1 MNVTLEGTKSHDHIE
16 LRVRAEE
23 GDGFNLIIRS
33 NGQLK
38 FEAVDSNGKVLP
50 FRELFNQIRSNT

>member
-1 MNVTLEGTKSHDHIE
+1 MNVQLEGIKSNEQIE
-16 LRVRAEE
+16 LRIRAEE

-38 FEAVDSNGKVLP
+38 FEAVDSDGKALP
-50 FRELFNQIRSNT
+50 FRELFNQIRSTQ